1 MIYVIINKYDVFDV
15 DFSMVVEN
23 SENTLRYNL
32 DNTKAI
38 VKFIGETPSFLDG
51 FTQYSHQEIL
61 EIINNPAN
69 GWTTN
74 DII

>member
-1 MIYVIINKYDVFDV
+1 MIYVIINQDKVV
-15 DFSMVVEN
+15 NIDFSMVFEN
-23 SENTLRYNL
+23 SKNTLRYNL

-61 EIINNPAN
+61 EIINNPTN

>member
-1 MIYVIINKYDVFDV
+1 MIYVIINKNDVVNV
-15 DFSMVVEN
+15 DFSMVFEN

-69 GWTTN
+69 GWTIN

>member
-1 MIYVIINKYDVFDV
+1 MIYVIINKDDVINV

-32 DNTKAI
+32 DNTKTI

-51 FTQYSHQEIL
+51 FTQYSHKEIL

-74 DII
+74 NII

>member
-1 MIYVIINKYDVFDV
+1 MIYVIINKDDVVDV

-69 GWTTN
+69 GWTIN

>member
-1 MIYVIINKYDVFDV
+1 MIYVIINKDDVINV

-69 GWTTN
+69 GWTIN

>member
-1 MIYVIINKYDVFDV
+1 MIYVIINKNDVVNV
-15 DFSMVVEN
+15 DFSIVVEN

-51 FTQYSHQEIL
+51 FTQYSHQDIL

>member
-1 MIYVIINKYDVFDV
+1 MIYVIINKDDVV
-15 DFSMVVEN
+15 IIEFSMVVEN

-69 GWTTN
+69 GWTIN

>member
-1 MIYVIINKYDVFDV
+1 MIYVIINKYDVVDV
-15 DFSMVVEN
+15 DFSMVFEN

>member
-1 MIYVIINKYDVFDV
+1 MIYVIINKNDVVNV

-51 FTQYSHQEIL
+51 FTQYSHQDIL

>member
-1 MIYVIINKYDVFDV
+1 MIYVIINKDDVVDV

-61 EIINNPAN
+61 KIINNPAN
-69 GWTTN
+69 GWTIN